1 MKKVIYSIVASGLIL
16 TCSCQTIPV
25 PITFTTEPAD
35 AKIYVDG
42 TYLDMGTGTS
52 RDSRKRGNVSVS
64 IFESMRVDIVHPDY
78 KPLSTVIRPKPD
90 WANQLLCTV
99 PLLLMGGLLVSSGP
113 VLVSS
118 GDLRLFGG
126 PKWEEYRS
134 YQGEG
139 VLALIC
145 GSIFFVLF
153 WRFDT
158 AYTFKLEKKGPAETG
173 SDNSR

>member
-16 TCSCQTIPV
+16 VCGCRTIPV
-25 PITFTTEPAD
+25 PIAFTTEPDD

-42 TYLDMGTGTS
+42 TYLGTGASTS
-52 RDSRKRGNVSVS
+52 SYRGKPGNVSVS
-64 IFESMRVDIVHPDY
+64 IFESMQVNIVHPDY

-99 PLLLMGGLLVSSGP
+99 PFLLMGGLMVSSGP
-113 VLVSS
+113 VLVYKNTTPF
-118 GDLRLFGG
+118 L
-126 PKWEEYRS
+126 PIKEEYRS
-134 YQGEG
+134 YQGAG

-153 WRFDT
+153 WKFDT

-173 SDNSR
+173 SDDSR